1 MQRDELCCINCVG
14 FKGSEVWEYR
24 LVGVR
29 AVDFRF
35 FELSVPG
42 FGFRVVKD
50 IRVVNSSA

>member
-1 MQRDELCCINCVG
+1 MG